1 MRGNEGAKMKAF
13 VEEGA
18 TEGTKTRLQLLINFY
33 SPSEFYINI
42 CRKRCNLGNKTMF
55 QHFLSQFLRVK
66 NLFKNV
72 VKTFYQPSRVSFMI
86 FKASKLEHL
95 SMSFLNFILFRALE
109 FPPDLY
115 NK

>member
-42 CRKRCNLGNKTMF
+42 CGKRCNFKNKTML
-55 QHFLSQFLRVK
+55 QHFLSQFLWVK

-72 VKTFYQPSRVSFMI
+72 VQILSQPSLMNFMI
-86 FKASKLEHL
+86 FKALIPL
-95 SMSFLNFILFRALE
+95 RALK
-109 FPPDLY
+109 FPADLH

>member
-42 CRKRCNLGNKTMF
+42 CRKRCNFGIKTML
-55 QHFLSQFLRVK
+55 QHFSCQCLWVK

-72 VKTFYQPSRVSFMI
+72 MKKFYQPSLMNFMI
-86 FKASKLEHL
+86 LKALKLKHL
-95 SMSFLNFILFRALE
+95 SKSFLNFITFMALK
-109 FPPDLY
+109 FPADLHD
-115 NK
+115 K

>member
-42 CRKRCNLGNKTMF
+42 CGKKVQLWEQNYVATFLKSIFLG
-55 QHFLSQFLRVK
+55 K
-66 NLFKNV
+66 NLFINV
-72 VKTFYQPSRVSFMI
+72 VQTFYQLSLMNFMI
-86 FKASKLEHL
+86 FKVPKLEHL
-95 SMSFLNFILFRALE
+95 SKSFMKFIPFRALK
-109 FPPDLY
+109 FPPQ
-115 NK
+115 